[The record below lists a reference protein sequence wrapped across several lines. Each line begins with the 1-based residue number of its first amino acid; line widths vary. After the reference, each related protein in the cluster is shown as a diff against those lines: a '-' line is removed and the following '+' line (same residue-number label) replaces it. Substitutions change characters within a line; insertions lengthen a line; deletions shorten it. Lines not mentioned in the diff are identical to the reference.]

1 MSLYAALAEI
11 LVDEGP
17 LDALHVLRLPAGQV
31 GPVDVA
37 YVPQGGAGSE
47 RYLGSA
53 PVVDGPPGVT
63 HDGGVLWHRTTVQFQ
78 VRGDD
83 PADPSQV
90 AAVADSIRDV
100 LIQYA
105 GETVTKAGEEIVR
118 CDIGVAP
125 AYYGQ
130 DEQERPVASL
140 TVEVWHRPA

>member
-17 LDALHVLRLPAGQV
+17 LDALYVLRLPAGQV

-78 VRGDD
+78 VRGED
-83 PADPSQV
+83 PANPLAVEQ
-90 AAVADSIRDV
+90 AADWVRDL

-105 GETVTKAGEEIVR
+105 GTSVFKGGEEIIR
-118 CDIGVAP
+118 CDITTAP
-125 AYYGQ
+125 NYFGQ

>member
-63 HDGGVLWHRTTVQFQ
+63 HDGGVLWHRNDRSVPGAW
-78 VRGDD
+78 RRPCG
-83 PADPSQV
+83 
-90 AAVADSIRDV
+90 
-100 LIQYA
+100 
-105 GETVTKAGEEIVR
+105 
-118 CDIGVAP
+118 
-125 AYYGQ
+125 
-130 DEQERPVASL
+130 PVAGCGSRGF
-140 TVEVWHRPA
+140 HP